1 MGSIAAAAE
10 GGAGGSQGR
19 VVQEGLL
26 GSLPVLDSPD
36 SACAGH
42 KGMDCSP
49 QAAGNTCKETRTK
62 KTQVRVTYQHE
73 TFQRVG
79 KLASLRGDRR
89 PAAAAV

>member
-36 SACAGH
+36 SACTGH
-42 KGMDCSP
+42 KGMECSP
-49 QAAGNTCKETRTK
+49 
-62 KTQVRVTYQHE
+62 
-73 TFQRVG
+73 
-79 KLASLRGDRR
+79 
-89 PAAAAV
+89 